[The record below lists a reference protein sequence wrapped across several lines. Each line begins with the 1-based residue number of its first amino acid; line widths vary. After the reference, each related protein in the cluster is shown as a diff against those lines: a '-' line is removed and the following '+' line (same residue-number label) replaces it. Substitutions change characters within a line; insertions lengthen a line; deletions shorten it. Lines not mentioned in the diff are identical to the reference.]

1 MIKSDEGRVEIKGTK
16 AELFADTC
24 VLLKNFREEGIFG
37 VKDFKEMVALSLLG
51 ASDFEVLDKLINK
64 VVNEDV

>member
-37 VKDFKEMVALSLLG
+37 VKDFKEMIALSLLDSS
-51 ASDFEVLDKLINK
+51 AMDLLDKLINK
-64 VVNEDV
+64 ATNEDV